1 MAGFELADQAHH
13 DLAAH
18 IGEKAENLF
27 LSKQMLCTEAVVSAL
42 NDGLHGGLSQGQAA
56 ALTAGFTEG
65 LGGSG
70 CLCGAV
76 SGAVMALGLFLGK
89 GQNHAARGKVQKA
102 AKQVHDEFK
111 QAHRSTCCRV
121 LSRPVKDDA
130 KAHFQQC
137 ARFSGQAAEMAARI
151 ILEKRPELAG
161 QADSDF
167 LDRRQNSLT
176 GRVKSLLRKVG

>member
-1 MAGFELADQAHH
+1 MDKAYEELASR
-13 DLAAH
+13 

-42 NDGLHGGLSQGQAA
+42 NEGLHGGLSQGQAA

-102 AKQVHDEFK
+102 AKQVHDQFK
-111 QAHRSTCCRV
+111 QANRSTCCRV
-121 LSRPVKDDA
+121 LSKPVKNDA

-137 ARFSGQAAEMAARI
+137 ARLSGQAAEMAARI
-151 ILEKRPELAG
+151 ILEKRPELG
-161 QADSDF
+161 EQADDGF
-167 LDRRQNSLT
+167 LDRRQNSFA
-176 GRVKSLLRKVG
+176 GRVRSLLRKVG